1 MNGNITRQ
9 LRPSFTDEY
18 AIDKKGN
25 IQALLQQEERQA
37 RDNASIVME
46 RIMANSGPDKK
57 VTSDDKQT
65 KYWTLSLDQCHY
77 WICYWQ
83 SARNHSAYGKS
94 LRKWDMKGEGGG
106 CLCYV
111 IGLDFH
117 VSTITAHCR
126 HAWSFWIQGHVIGKC
141 IQVLSTTFACSCYS
155 GASWWQD
162 QEIQGQEESIEWINA
177 TRQCRKFSNIN
188 QWIIQWWR

>member
-1 MNGNITRQ
+1 MDDGDEIIVLRVVTVDMNGNITRQ
-9 LRPSFTDEY
+9 LQPSFTDEY

-77 WICYWQ
+77 WICYRQ

-94 LRKWDMKGEGGG
+94 LRKWDIKGGGGG

-111 IGLDFH
+111 IGFRFPCINH
-117 VSTITAHCR
+117 HCSLSAR
-126 HAWSFWIQGHVIGKC
+126 VVFLNSRACYWEVYPSIVYNIRLFLLQWCVLMTRSRNTRSRRIGW
-141 IQVLSTTFACSCYS
+141 V
-155 GASWWQD
+155 D
-162 QEIQGQEESIEWINA
+162 
-177 TRQCRKFSNIN
+177 
-188 QWIIQWWR
+188 